1 MNEYALSL
9 ENVSKS
15 FDGPSKDAPK
25 LEILR
30 SVSLELPHGGSLAIV
45 GKSGSGKSTLLYI
58 ASLIEAPSSGRIL
71 YDGRDVTGLTGDER
85 AVLRREKMGFVF
97 QNSLLLDDFSA
108 LENVMLPLMNSG
120 LAKKKAEVQAEELLA
135 RLRLGDRLTHRPFEL
150 SGGERQR
157 VAIARALCTK
167 PSVVFADEPT
177 GALDEESQSL
187 VEDLLLDTVRQEGSA
202 LLLVTHNLSFARR
215 LDEVRTLSHKE
226 LSRGE

>member
-1 MNEYALSL
+1 MNEYA
-9 ENVSKS
+9 
-15 FDGPSKDAPK
+15 FPSRDAPK

-30 SVSLELPHGGSLAIV
+30 SVSLELPHGASLAIV

-58 ASLIEAPSSGRIL
+58 ASLIEAPSSGRIF

-215 LDEVRTLSHKE
+215 LDEVCTLSHKE